1 MKNVDAAG
9 AASSDGGSA
18 KSSMA
23 ELRAA
28 LAGGTAMILLMAGF
42 EPARAQFYPSQ
53 LYPSQPSPKKL
64 PVVRRAVP
72 AQAANKPVPAKH
84 AKAQPAKQ
92 VKKEPALKPLQVPLI
107 AISIANQRMTVY
119 DNGVLV
125 AHAPVSTGTAS
136 HPTPMGIFSVIQKE
150 RFHVSNIYS
159 GAPMPF
165 MQRITWSG
173 VAMHAGVLPGYPAS
187 HGCIRLPHDF
197 ATKLYSLTRPGAR
210 VIITRNEITP
220 VEFEHQRLFVLHKT
234 EPSKVGVVNEP
245 KAERRSDLLA
255 PGSWIRLA
263 EGEVTV
269 MTDAVAAVAQAL
281 ARIAKQKP
289 AETSAELPPPAQAAD
304 DHPAIEL
311 RPSTAAVE
319 SPALAEPPANQIA
332 VEPPK
337 DAPVEAAAA
346 PAVEPPALA
355 EPPADQIAAE
365 PPKDAPVEAAAA
377 PAVEPPAAAP
387 ATALITLPPTDA
399 LKDVETLTGTVLVTP
414 SPAVAPPPVE
424 TPKKAEPP
432 SEPKAAPAP
441 AAAPTE
447 ALEQF
452 GPPRPLRPGPITVF
466 VSKKEG
472 KVFVRKAFQPLFDA
486 PVKIARA
493 DLPLGTHLFTAVEA
507 KSDGAS
513 FRWLAISIP
522 GEAPRKID
530 TRDPKTFKP
539 AKIAALDVPPPPQTA
554 AQALER
560 IEMPPEALAQISA
573 LMSPG
578 ASLIISDQGLGPET
592 GLETDFIVLTR

>member
-1 MKNVDAAG
+1 
-9 AASSDGGSA
+9 
-18 KSSMA
+18 MA

-64 PVVRRAVP
+64 PVVRRAAP

-92 VKKEPALKPLQVPLI
+92 VKKEPPLKPLQVPLI

-346 PAVEPPALA
+346 PAVEPPPLA

>member
-1 MKNVDAAG
+1 M
-9 AASSDGGSA
+9 
-18 KSSMA
+18 
-23 ELRAA
+23 
-28 LAGGTAMILLMAGF
+28 
-42 EPARAQFYPSQ
+42 
-53 LYPSQPSPKKL
+53 
-64 PVVRRAVP
+64 
-72 AQAANKPVPAKH
+72 
-84 AKAQPAKQ
+84 
-92 VKKEPALKPLQVPLI
+92 PLI

-304 DHPAIEL
+304 DHTAIEL

-332 VEPPK
+332 V
-337 DAPVEAAAA
+337 
-346 PAVEPPALA
+346 
-355 EPPADQIAAE
+355 E

-530 TRDPKTFKP
+530 ARDPKTFKP

>member
-1 MKNVDAAG
+1 
-9 AASSDGGSA
+9 
-18 KSSMA
+18 MA

-304 DHPAIEL
+304 DHTAIEL

>member
-1 MKNVDAAG
+1 MKHVDAAG
-9 AASSDGGSA
+9 AASDAGSA

-42 EPARAQFYPSQ
+42 EPARAQFYPSL

-64 PVVRRAVP
+64 PVVRRPVP

-92 VKKEPALKPLQVPLI
+92 VKKEPPLKLLQVPLI

-119 DNGVLV
+119 DNGVPV
-125 AHAPVSTGTAS
+125 AHSPVSTGTAS

-150 RFHVSNIYS
+150 RYHVSNIYS

-197 ATKLYSLTRPGAR
+197 ATKLYSLTRAGAR
-210 VIITRNEITP
+210 VIITRNEIAP

-255 PGSWIRLA
+255 PPSWIRLA
-263 EGEVTV
+263 EGEATV
-269 MTDAVAAVAQAL
+269 MSDAVAAVAQAL

-289 AETSAELPPPAQAAD
+289 AETAAELPPPVEAAD
-304 DHPAIEL
+304 DQAAIEL
-311 RPSTAAVE
+311 RPSMTAV
-319 SPALAEPPANQIA
+319 EPPANQIA
-332 VEPPK
+332 VEPLK

-346 PAVEPPALA
+346 PAVEL
-355 EPPADQIAAE
+355 
-365 PPKDAPVEAAAA
+365 
-377 PAVEPPAAAP
+377 PAAAP
-387 ATALITLPPTDA
+387 ATALITLPPADA

-414 SPAVAPPPVE
+414 SPAVTPPPVE

-441 AAAPTE
+441 AAAPPE

-513 FRWLAISIP
+513 FRWLAVSIP

-539 AKIAALDVPPPPQTA
+539 AKVAALDVPPPPQTA

-573 LMSPG
+573 LMSAG

>member
-1 MKNVDAAG
+1 
-9 AASSDGGSA
+9 
-18 KSSMA
+18 MA

-197 ATKLYSLTRPGAR
+197 ATKLYSLTRAGAR

-304 DHPAIEL
+304 DHTAIEL

-346 PAVEPPALA
+346 PAVEPPPLA

>member
-1 MKNVDAAG
+1 MMHVD
-9 AASSDGGSA
+9 
-18 KSSMA
+18 
-23 ELRAA
+23 
-28 LAGGTAMILLMAGF
+28 
-42 EPARAQFYPSQ
+42 
-53 LYPSQPSPKKL
+53 
-64 PVVRRAVP
+64 
-72 AQAANKPVPAKH
+72 
-84 AKAQPAKQ
+84 
-92 VKKEPALKPLQVPLI
+92 
-107 AISIANQRMTVY
+107 
-119 DNGVLV
+119 
-125 AHAPVSTGTAS
+125 
-136 HPTPMGIFSVIQKE
+136 
-150 RFHVSNIYS
+150 
-159 GAPMPF
+159 
-165 MQRITWSG
+165 
-173 VAMHAGVLPGYPAS
+173 
-187 HGCIRLPHDF
+187 
-197 ATKLYSLTRPGAR
+197 LTRPGWR
-210 VIITRNEITP
+210 VILTRNEITA
-220 VEFEHQRLFVLHKT
+220 VEFEPQRLFVLHKS

-304 DHPAIEL
+304 DHTAIEL

-355 EPPADQIAAE
+355 EPPANQIAVE
-365 PPKDAPVEAAAA
+365 PPKDAPVEAAAT
-377 PAVEPPAAAP
+377 PAVE
-387 ATALITLPPTDA
+387 
-399 LKDVETLTGTVLVTP
+399 TP
-414 SPAVAPPPVE
+414 R
-424 TPKKAEPP
+424 
-432 SEPKAAPAP
+432 
-441 AAAPTE
+441 
-447 ALEQF
+447 L
-452 GPPRPLRPGPITVF
+452 LRSGAIPVF

-493 DLPLGTHLFTAVEA
+493 ALPLGTHLFTAVEA

-539 AKIAALDVPPPPQTA
+539 AKIAALDLPPPPQTA

-560 IEMPPEALAQISA
+560 IQMPPEALALISP
-573 LMSPG
+573 LLSPG

>member
-92 VKKEPALKPLQVPLI
+92 VKKEPVLKPLQVPLI

-304 DHPAIEL
+304 DHTAIEL

-346 PAVEPPALA
+346 PAVEPPPLA

>member
-1 MKNVDAAG
+1 
-9 AASSDGGSA
+9 
-18 KSSMA
+18 MA

-269 MTDAVAAVAQAL
+269 MTDAVAAVALAL

-346 PAVEPPALA
+346 PAVEPPPLA